1 MCNEKQKIIFHRFSE
16 CEKIV
21 QTMYN
26 KRHDKVAKL
35 VYWNLYKKFEL
46 DHARNWYAHTAEK
59 VIGESSVSRQ
69 NSERY
74 VIQVHR
80 PDSIVKDKETDHTW
94 SINVT
99 IIMVIIIIDIAVLGD
114 SRTEEKERE
123 EVGKDQ
129 NLAKEIQ
136 IL

>member
-1 MCNEKQKIIFHRFSE
+1 MQKH
-16 CEKIV
+16 
-21 QTMYN
+21 
-26 KRHDKVAKL
+26 
-35 VYWNLYKKFEL
+35 EL
-46 DHARNWYAHTAEK
+46 DHTRNWYAHTAEK

-99 IIMVIIIIDIAVLGD
+99 IIMVIIIIIIDIAVLGD